1 MSKEPMNEGSKNGGD
16 DFDLSPS
23 ERMAHNS
30 AMRLSGASRG
40 HRSTQRALASIVLG
54 FELII
59 VVLIGLTLFGLGTL
73 EPRELGLFLG
83 GGLAVI
89 IIVALAFMRAG
100 RVGIILGWVVH
111 VLMIGC
117 GFLLPIS
124 FVVGALFTGLWIY
137 CMIKGAQIDRDR
149 RAWEQAQT

>member
-1 MSKEPMNEGSKNGGD
+1 MNERSSNDETGHRGE

-40 HRSTQRALASIVLG
+40 RRSTQRALASIVLG

-59 VVLIGLTLFGLGTL
+59 VVLIGLTLFGLGTM
-73 EPRELGLFLG
+73 EPRELGLYLG
-83 GGLAVI
+83 GGLAVVI
-89 IIVALAFMRAG
+89 IIALACMRTG
-100 RVGIILGWVVH
+100 RAGIILGWAVH
-111 VLMIGC
+111 VLMLGC
-117 GFLLPIS
+117 GFLLPMAFI
-124 FVVGALFTGLWIY
+124 VGALFSGLWIY

-149 RAWEQAQT
+149 EAWEQAQS